1 MKRVTLIATAI
12 VLAVL
17 IGMSARVAAQNTVP
31 NERTIMTFSNTVEMP
46 GVTLPAGTYVF
57 RLADTPTRN
66 VVQVLSG
73 DEKDILGQWT
83 FVQAERPRVSE
94 DTVVMFRET
103 PEGTMPAVQ
112 YWYYPGERIGKEFIY
127 PKDQAQKIANRTGV
141 DVLSEDGRVAA
152 VTSTD
157 SQGQVTEWQRES
169 NTTASSSAASADA
182 DSTLRNAPAPAQPTA
197 AAGSLTG
204 NRGAAEPAD
213 TSRES
218 VTADVSAQSES
229 RAVGTSGSG
238 AAQAATSSV
247 NRQAESTQARADELP
262 QTASPAPL
270 AGLIGLLS
278 LAGALGARRFASMR
292 G

>member
-17 IGMSARVAAQNTVP
+17 VGMSARVAAQNTVP
-31 NERTIMTFSNTVEMP
+31 SERTIMTFSNTVEMP

-57 RLADTPTRN
+57 RLADTPSRN

-73 DEKDILGQWT
+73 DEKDVLGQWS
-83 FVQAERPRVSE
+83 FVQAERPKVTE

-103 PEGTMPAVQ
+103 PEGTMPAIQ

-141 DVLSEDGRVAA
+141 EVLSNDGRVAA
-152 VTSTD
+152 TATSTD
-157 SQGQVTEWQRES
+157 SKGQVTEWQREDADVKAQAS
-169 NTTASSSAASADA
+169 ASSDTEPSS
-182 DSTLRNAPAPAQPTA
+182 STLRNAPAPAQPTA

-204 NRGAAEPAD
+204 NRGVAPAEPA
-213 TSRES
+213 REA
-218 VTADVSAQSES
+218 VTADVSAQSEN
-229 RAVGTSGSG
+229 RAVGTSD
-238 AAQAATSSV
+238 AQ
-247 NRQAESTQARADELP
+247 QPESTQARADELP
-262 QTASPAPL
+262 RTASPAPL
-270 AGLIGLLS
+270 AGLIGLFA
-278 LAGALGARRFASMR
+278 LAGALGARRFASVR